1 MKISG
6 QTIVVTGG
14 SRGLGAGIVEVLAQR
29 GARVCVVA
37 RSASHQP
44 FATAQ
49 GKVVSI
55 TGDIRD
61 KILARQIIKD
71 YQPTAIILN
80 AGAIP
85 PTTPIDVIDWD
96 VFSQPWETDVRGAL
110 VWMQASLAA
119 PLPYGSAVISV
130 ASGAALNGSPLSGG
144 YAGAKRM
151 LWLMGNYARILSNE
165 RNLGIRFQAVLPLQ
179 MVACTGVGDTAASA
193 YASRL
198 GIDSISFLARFGRP
212 LTPLTFGEYVAD
224 VLESETEHQVRA
236 YGIKGDI
243 GVTQLEVDPA

>member
-119 PLPYGSAVISV
+119 PLQAPTFATTVNPTAEISPAISDPIEKRSPVGSNWILIVCPAVTV
-130 ASGAALNGSPLSGG
+130 
-144 YAGAKRM
+144 
-151 LWLMGNYARILSNE
+151 
-165 RNLGIRFQAVLPLQ
+165 
-179 MVACTGVGDTAASA
+179 
-193 YASRL
+193 
-198 GIDSISFLARFGRP
+198 
-212 LTPLTFGEYVAD
+212 
-224 VLESETEHQVRA
+224 
-236 YGIKGDI
+236 
-243 GVTQLEVDPA
+243 VDA